1 MQRIDVFHK
10 TPRENVN
17 ILFNMIQACRTDFTI
32 LKYNPEYKELL
43 EKDIELK
50 KVAEALAREINTNG

>member
-32 LKYNPEYKELL
+32 LKYNPEYKELW
-43 EKDIELK
+43 K
-50 KVAEALAREINTNG
+50 KT